1 MRKPLARRSPNSGSR
16 SCGGSVR
23 AVFAS
28 VILAVTFVAGAN
40 VSRLCAAEPPAK
52 KPQPKTILVLKG
64 KSIIFNRA
72 TGDIKL
78 EGDVH
83 VTRTVGDERL
93 TVDCDKMTATMKD
106 EKLENVLARGN
117 VSLAM
122 KDLDAT
128 ASRASFDF
136 TRNIIV
142 LYGEE
147 GRSAN
152 AKSAR
157 IESTGP
163 KIIFHLDDQ
172 RVELPN
178 GGVSKI
184 ILGSDPGEKKGGK

>member
-1 MRKPLARRSPNSGSR
+1 M
-16 SCGGSVR
+16 R

-28 VILAVTFVAGAN
+28 VILTVMFVAGAN
-40 VSRLCAAEPPAK
+40 VSRLCAAEPAAK
-52 KPQPKTILVLKG
+52 KPQPKTILILKAN
-64 KSIIFNRA
+64 SIIFNRA

-78 EGDVH
+78 AGSVH
-83 VTRTVGDERL
+83 VIRTIGDERL

-106 EKLENVLARGN
+106 DRLENVLAKGN
-117 VSLAM
+117 VSLSM
-122 KDLDAT
+122 EDLDAT

-142 LYGEE
+142 LYGEK
-147 GRSAN
+147 GKPAN

-163 KIIFHLDDQ
+163 KIIFHLNDQ

-184 ILGSDPGEKKGGK
+184 ILGSDPGEKKGGE